1 MPARWLRRYGGIKTA
16 MSRKDL
22 LPGAGLALNLRQAL
36 CRASRDYVGG
46 QNALALSMGV
56 SADELAKRLNPA
68 DCRPIKPEWIEEI
81 LAITRD
87 ARLLD
92 ALVRSAGAVAFVP
105 TPVPAT
111 KDALRAL
118 GDLLHEESDFVIS
131 LHKGAADGR
140 WEAHEV
146 AELHYHANRMV
157 SAVLGIA
164 AGAELS
170 QEVSHG

>member
-1 MPARWLRRYGGIKTA
+1 

-36 CRASRDYVGG
+36 YRASRDYVGG

-87 ARLLD
+87 TRLLD
-92 ALVRSAGAVAFVP
+92 ALVRPACAVAFVP

-118 GDLLHEESDFVIS
+118 GNVLHEESDFVIS
-131 LHKGAADGR
+131 LHSGGADGV
-140 WEAHEV
+140 WEPHEV
-146 AELHYHANRMV
+146 AQLRYHANRMISV
-157 SAVLGIA
+157 VLGIV
-164 AGAELS
+164 AGAEML
-170 QEVSHG
+170 EGAIHG